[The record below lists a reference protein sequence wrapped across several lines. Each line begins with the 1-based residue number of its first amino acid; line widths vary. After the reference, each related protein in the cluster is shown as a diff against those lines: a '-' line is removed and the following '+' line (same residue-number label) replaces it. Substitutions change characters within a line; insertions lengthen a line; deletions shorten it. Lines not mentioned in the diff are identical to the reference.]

1 MSNSEERNIEVK
13 VKTKQ
18 SNKIIDD
25 EIDENPS
32 FIKTLFASVIDQA
45 IILGVSA
52 IGLLIF
58 DILIGFIG
66 VGLYYSLKK
75 IGLGLDFSFVKQFQG
90 RILDGFLLTFYISIS
105 SFVLSSLIGVIVFL
119 FQRSNL
125 IILRYFSLLYV
136 KFIRGT
142 PLIMQI
148 YLFFYIIG
156 SAWGID
162 NRFVA
167 GVLILSIFEGAY
179 IAEIL
184 RGSFESI
191 DKNQIE
197 IARSIGYTQ
206 KQTIKFVILPQ
217 LIVQTIP
224 ALTGQFAS
232 IIKDSSLLSIIAI
245 IELTQT
251 MREIS
256 SLNFK
261 LFECYILLGV
271 LYLVLTLPL
280 SYISE
285 KLERRFKYEN

>member
-1 MSNSEERNIEVK
+1 MVKIMLRGVFFSTEKERD
-13 VKTKQ
+13 
-18 SNKIIDD
+18 SLGKIIVN
-25 EIDENPS
+25 I
-32 FIKTLFASVIDQA
+32 V
-45 IILGVSA
+45 
-52 IGLLIF
+52 
-58 DILIGFIG
+58 ILIGVVGIG
-66 VGLYYSLKK
+66 IYYSLKK
-75 IGLGLDFSFVKQFQG
+75 IGLELDFSFVKQFQG

-156 SAWGID
+156 TAWGID

-197 IARSIGYTQ
+197 IARAIGYTK

-271 LYLVLTLPL
+271 LYLVFTLPL
-280 SYISE
+280 SHISE